1 MTSEEEKPLKP
12 AEKQR
17 KHSASFKLKVTIR
30 RGRIIELRMLGYKI
44 PDIKNKLADEGQF
57 WSEDTIKND
66 LASSDASDF
75 LQELKRQQAA
85 DIALCDDRQTR
96 LEYRDREI
104 NRLSPRKSPE
114 NQVNV
119 GVNVGPKIRV
129 EILDHSKEQSIGS
142 ESEPSV

>member
-1 MTSEEEKPLKP
+1 
-12 AEKQR
+12 
-17 KHSASFKLKVTIR
+17 
-30 RGRIIELRMLGYKI
+30 MLGYKI